1 MTAVIINE
9 KLFQLED
16 QCQIIV
22 DQIWASSLMQEYL
35 ENKKRMVGCPE
46 VEELKKQFL
55 EKKAAFEKIADYG
68 KYAPGFREKQREVR
82 AAKRQLDLNEKVA
95 EFRVSET
102 KLQEIL
108 DQIVQQIAEEFS
120 EEVKVDAGNPFF
132 ETKKHSGCGGSCH
145 AGR

>member
-1 MTAVIINE
+1 VTAVIINE

-22 DQIWASSLMQEYL
+22 DQIWTSSLMQEYL
-35 ENKKRMVGCPE
+35 ENKKQMACCPE
-46 VEELKKQFL
+46 AAALKQQFL

-82 AAKRQLDLNEKVA
+82 KAKRELDMNEKVA

-102 KLQEIL
+102 KLQAVL
-108 DQIVQQIAEEFS
+108 DQIVQQIAQEFS

>member
-1 MTAVIINE
+1 MIINE
-9 KLFQLED
+9 ELFQLED

-22 DQIWASSLMQEYL
+22 DQIWTSSLMQEYL
-35 ENKKRMVGCPE
+35 KNKKQMACCPE
-46 VEELKKQFL
+46 VAALKKQFL

-82 AAKRQLDLNEKVA
+82 KAKRELDMNEKVA

-102 KLQEIL
+102 KLQEVL
-108 DQIVQQIAEEFS
+108 DQIVQQIAQEFS